1 MVAPDQDLASGSL
14 VKPKILYVI
23 DNLEFGGGEQGFAQL
38 AGALRN
44 RYEISFACQP
54 GGLLE
59 ERLKQLGI
67 PIRPLDFR
75 RQVSPSRIIRLI
87 AMIKEEGIHLV
98 HTTGARADFYTRI
111 AARLAGVPVVVSTI
125 TMLVEGYDVPS
136 LKRTLYRA
144 AIRLSERHCDGFIAV
159 SDAVRRV
166 LVEDHRI
173 PDAKVVMIHNS
184 GVELDTFGPDGRNGL
199 ELRQELGLDPKA
211 PVVGTIGRL
220 VYQKAHD
227 VFLRAAHLVTKAVP
241 DVQFLIVGEG
251 PLRPSLERMKEDLG
265 LHTCRFAGFRPDIPN
280 MLSLMDVFA
289 LASILEGSPVVILE
303 ALGAVR
309 PIVATRID
317 GVTDVL
323 RHGVTGLLVPPGDP
337 AALADAIVSLL
348 KDRELSCRLAEAGR
362 KLVEKRFSLSRMVE
376 EVDRFYTTLLQKKGT

>member
-98 HTTGARADFYTRI
+98 HSMGARADFSARI
-111 AARLAGVPVVVSTI
+111 AARLAGTPVVSTI
-125 TMLVEGYDVPS
+125 AMFVEGYDIPPI
-136 LKRTLYRA
+136 KRALYRA

-251 PLRPSLERMKEDLG
+251 PLRPALERLTGDLG

-362 KLVEKRFSLSRMVE
+362 KLVEERFSLSRMVE
-376 EVDRFYTTLLQKKGT
+376 EVDRFYTTLLKKKGT

>member
-1 MVAPDQDLASGSL
+1 M
-14 VKPKILYVI
+14 KPKILYVI
-23 DNLEFGGGEQGFAQL
+23 DNLEFGGGEQGFVQL
-38 AGALRN
+38 AGALRD

-59 ERLKQLGI
+59 ERVKQLGI
-67 PIRPLDFR
+67 PLRPLDFR
-75 RQVSPSRIIRLI
+75 RQVSPSRIVRLM
-87 AMIKEEGIHLV
+87 AMIKEEGTHLV

-111 AARLAGVPVVVSTI
+111 AARLARVPVVVSTI

-136 LKRTLYRA
+136 LKRALYGA
-144 AIRLSERHCDGFIAV
+144 GIQLSERLCDGFIAV
-159 SDAVRRV
+159 SNAVRRV

-184 GVELDTFGPDGRNGL
+184 GVDLEAFGPDGQNGL
-199 ELRQELGLDPKA
+199 ELKRELGLDPKA

-227 VFLRAAHLVTKAVP
+227 VFLRAASLVLMAVP
-241 DVQFLIVGEG
+241 DAQFVIVGEG
-251 PLRPSLERMKEDLG
+251 PLRPTLERMKDDLG
-265 LHTCRFAGFRPDIPN
+265 LHTCHFAGFRSDIPN

-303 ALGAVR
+303 ALGAER
-309 PIVATRID
+309 PIAATRID

-362 KLVEKRFSLSRMVE
+362 KLVEEQFALSRMVA
-376 EVDRFYTTLLQKKGT
+376 EVDRFYTTLLQKKGIQ